1 MIDTTRCW
9 NCGELLNEENWNGW
23 FEIALDEEN
32 KEQYV
37 PMCNECNLEDDE

>member
-1 MIDTTRCW
+1 MDTSHCY
-9 NCGELLNEENWNGW
+9 NCGELLTEENWNGW
-23 FEIALDEEN
+23 FEIALDEDS